1 MRGPR
6 GGSGFGG
13 LTLRD
18 VCDVA
23 YLALLER
30 VERRALAD
38 RQALLTAA
46 AIRDDTDYQP
56 LSLDA
61 AVDAFDAW
69 LISDPAQ
76 SPEAIEAEMS
86 RRYLEEV
93 A

>member
-1 MRGPR
+1 MRGPL
-6 GGSGFGG
+6 GGPG

-23 YLALLER
+23 YLVLIER

-46 AIRDDTDYQP
+46 AMRGLENYQP
-56 LSLDA
+56 LS
-61 AVDAFDAW
+61 VDEAIADFDEW
-69 LISDPAQ
+69 LNSDPADT
-76 SPEAIEAEMS
+76 PEARDHALS